1 MPNQP
6 RCDHYVKMFR
16 IDGEILLD
24 DWLSLVG
31 MFYKSNEMV
40 IEYFDPELF
49 DAKFRPMRE
58 RMGQI

>member
-1 MPNQP
+1 
-6 RCDHYVKMFR
+6 MFR